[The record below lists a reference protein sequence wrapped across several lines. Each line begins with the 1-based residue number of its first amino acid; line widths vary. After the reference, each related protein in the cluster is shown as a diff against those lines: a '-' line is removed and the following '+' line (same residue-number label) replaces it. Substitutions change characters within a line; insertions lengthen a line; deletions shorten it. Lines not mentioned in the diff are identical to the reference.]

1 MDIKNLITKT
11 LAEYFIPKVVSDFI
25 VLTDKSGLTKS
36 NFIDLVTKKHS
47 YQDQI
52 LKYFSNCKLSDI
64 NTLSEA
70 IDKLGIEQCAFAIFN
85 ISLIDQLNKNNLE
98 EFSEIFEKEIF
109 TAVASYTIAKES
121 NMRSPWK
128 AYLAGL
134 YSNISYFLLYKH
146 FPKEFNN
153 IIDPK
158 MNSISRINFEWETFG
173 MTHSDISWLLL
184 GRAGIPEDIREPVKN
199 HHIKKAQSAIGKNS
213 TNEISLA
220 VYFGSMMTTV
230 FYEDYLLTSMFKKD
244 IKTFLKLDIE
254 QIESLVTNVITN
266 FRKEMNLLNFENII
280 FPGYF
285 KIINWFDNN
294 LVMAAAELKEAKA
307 LLNKEKK
314 QRLKFQKVLE
324 SYNKKLV
331 GIAIK
336 DPLTGIYNRR
346 YLTERLNDEFLK
358 AKKYK
363 SSFLIITC
371 DIDHFKK
378 INDTYGHGFGDEV
391 LVKLVKVIAKTIRK
405 ADLLAR
411 IGGEEFIILCNQ
423 TNDYDGILIAEKV
436 RSQIEKTIF
445 TYEKN
450 TTVPVTM
457 SFGVANFTKDIKSV
471 QELMELSDNRLYL
484 AKENGRNRVVY
495 TDSTNEALM

>member
-1 MDIKNLITKT
+1 MLI
-11 LAEYFIPKVVSDFI
+11 I
-25 VLTDKSGLTKS
+25 
-36 NFIDLVTKKHS
+36 
-47 YQDQI
+47 I
-52 LKYFSNCKLSDI
+52 LLIEGVFLNIFFKITSSLFL
-64 NTLSEA
+64 NTLN
-70 IDKLGIEQCAFAIFN
+70 CFN
-85 ISLIDQLNKNNLE
+85 
-98 EFSEIFEKEIF
+98 
-109 TAVASYTIAKES
+109 
-121 NMRSPWK
+121 
-128 AYLAGL
+128 
-134 YSNISYFLLYKH
+134 
-146 FPKEFNN
+146 
-153 IIDPK
+153 
-158 MNSISRINFEWETFG
+158 
-173 MTHSDISWLLL
+173 
-184 GRAGIPEDIREPVKN
+184 
-199 HHIKKAQSAIGKNS
+199 
-213 TNEISLA
+213 
-220 VYFGSMMTTV
+220 
-230 FYEDYLLTSMFKKD
+230 
-244 IKTFLKLDIE
+244 
-254 QIESLVTNVITN
+254 
-266 FRKEMNLLNFENII
+266 

-285 KIINWFDNN
+285 KMINWFDNN

-371 DIDHFKK
+371 DIDHFKR

-457 SFGVANFTKDIKSV
+457 SFGVANFTKDIKSI